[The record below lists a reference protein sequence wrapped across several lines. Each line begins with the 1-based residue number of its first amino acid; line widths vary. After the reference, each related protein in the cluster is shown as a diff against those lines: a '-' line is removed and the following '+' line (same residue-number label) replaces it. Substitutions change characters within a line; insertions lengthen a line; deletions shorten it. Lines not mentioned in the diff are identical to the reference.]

1 MLWKAFRE
9 TYTRVTGSIGS
20 LGEEI
25 RGRWPD
31 QNRRGGE
38 QVLIMSSAGILVYL
52 GHLEYV
58 TICHIRREMH
68 WFQLGEA
75 GLGQHSWGGGGRGCT
90 IEQTHQ
96 GILRLWRDK

>member
-68 WFQLGEA
+68 WLHLREA
-75 GLGQHSWGGGGRGCT
+75 GLVSTAGRGCT